1 MCESPLPSG
10 PRPDPSEDR
19 PRTPWAVHLACY
31 ALLGG
36 LLVYVLVGR
45 YLRPLVLP
53 SGISVE
59 SGQSQEMTAG
69 DLADEVDQRIDPNVA
84 GWAELT
90 SLPRIGEVTAKRIV
104 AYREAHQASG
114 TADRAASGPPI
125 VFSCP
130 EDLEAVH
137 GIGPKTVAR
146 IAPYLVFSGSP
157 PRRPAD

>member
-1 MCESPLPSG
+1 MPELPLPSG
-10 PRPDPSEDR
+10 PRPDPSDDR

-45 YLRPLVLP
+45 YLRPLVLQ
-53 SGISVE
+53 SGIRVE
-59 SGQSQEMTAG
+59 SGPGPEMTAG
-69 DLADEVDQRIDPNVA
+69 DLATEVDQRIDPNVA
-84 GWAELT
+84 TWAELVI
-90 SLPRIGEVTAKRIV
+90 LPRIGEVTAKRIV

-114 TADRAASGPPI
+114 AAAPDGQGPPI
-125 VFSCP
+125 VFFCP

-146 IAPYLVFSGSP
+146 IAPHLIFPNSP

>member
-1 MCESPLPSG
+1 MSESPLPSG
-10 PRPDPSEDR
+10 SQPDPSDDR

-45 YLRPLVLP
+45 YLRPLVLQ
-53 SGISVE
+53 SGIGVE
-59 SGQSQEMTAG
+59 SGRSSEMTAG
-69 DLADEVDQRIDPNVA
+69 DLADEVGQQIDPNVA
-84 GWAELT
+84 TWAELAL
-90 SLPRIGEVTAKRIV
+90 LPRIGEVTAKRIV
-104 AYREAHQASG
+104 AHREAHQASG
-114 TADRAASGPPI
+114 TAAPDGSGPPI